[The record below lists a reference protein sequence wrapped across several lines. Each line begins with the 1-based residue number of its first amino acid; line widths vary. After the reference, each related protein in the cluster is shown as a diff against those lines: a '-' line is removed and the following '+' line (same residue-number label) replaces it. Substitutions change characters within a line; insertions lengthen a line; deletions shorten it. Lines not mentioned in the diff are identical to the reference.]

1 VPTPILQL
9 NGAANAR
16 RVYALLDALVQHVDK
31 RFLLS
36 LISNHHLPSD
46 PSTSNKALSI
56 LLIVS
61 SFSLSHEHSN
71 EFVCLMRFDRAKY
84 LQIMPLGAGE
94 SSFTVP

>member
-16 RVYALLDALVQHVDK
+16 RVYALLDALVQ
-31 RFLLS
+31 FLLS

-71 EFVCLMRFDRAKY
+71 EFVCRMRFDRAKY